1 MLEVLPL
8 AASSSSGSGSGGAIA
23 VSRAAFL
30 GDDIT
35 LNFVVAGD
43 VAGVVFITQN
53 GLIVSQD
60 DYSVTDS
67 TVTFGVAPVAG
78 AEIVVVYFPAALAAP
93 LLYLSES
100 FNPVDH
106 AAYYADGI
114 FPLTNNPIADG
125 VLLVA
130 ENGLS
135 LGTYAWS
142 RVGQSIVFVGG
153 PVGEVVIAYFYT

>member
-1 MLEVLPL
+1 MLEVIPL
-8 AASSSSGSGSGGAIA
+8 AASSSGSGSGGAIA

-30 GDDIT
+30 GDALTVD
-35 LNFVVAGD
+35 FVVPGD
-43 VAGVVFITQN
+43 VAGVAFVTQN
-53 GLIVSQD
+53 GLVVSQD

-67 TVTFGVAPVAG
+67 TVTFDVAPVAG
-78 AEIVVVYFPAALAAP
+78 AEIVVVYFPAALTAP

-130 ENGLS
+130 ENGVS